1 MSFNPYIDQT
11 DIENK
16 ALRVLED
23 YKIEKPVVDVAK
35 IAKGLGIEIKEIN
48 MPKGYED
55 VAGFYDEAKKIIYV
69 EKNDPP
75 QRKLFSIAHELGHVF
90 LGHKHATVLFR
101 ITRKDAKYPK
111 EESEANSFA
120 AHLLMPDYM
129 IEDYMSKYNLSKS
142 DYTVL
147 ANIFGVPVS
156 SMRHTLERLKQ
167 YA

>member
-1 MSFNPYIDQT
+1 MSLDPYIDQK

-35 IAKGLGIEIKEIN
+35 IAKALGIEIKEIN
-48 MPKGYED
+48 MPKGYEE
-55 VAGFYDEAKKIIYV
+55 VAGFYDKQNKIIYV

-90 LGHKHATVLFR
+90 LGHQHATVLYR
-101 ITRKDAKYPK
+101 ITREDQKYPK

-120 AHLLMPDYM
+120 AHLLMPDHMIHYYM
-129 IEDYMSKYNLSKS
+129 DRYALTKS
-142 DYTVL
+142 DYQKL

-156 SMRHTLERLKQ
+156 SMKYTLERLK
-167 YA
+167 

>member
-1 MSFNPYIDQT
+1 MSLNPYIDHN
-11 DIENK
+11 DIEIK

-35 IAKGLGIEIKEIN
+35 IANGLGIEIKEID

-55 VAGFYDEAKKIIYV
+55 VAGFYDKNNKVIYIDKK
-69 EKNDPP
+69 DPP

-90 LGHKHATVLFR
+90 LGHKNAIVLFR
-101 ITRKDAKYPK
+101 IPKEETKYPL

-120 AHLLMPDYM
+120 AHLLMPNYMIDDYM
-129 IEDYMSKYNLSKS
+129 NKYDLDKS
-142 DYTVL
+142 DYKKL

-156 SMRHTLERLKQ
+156 SMRYTLERLK
-167 YA
+167 